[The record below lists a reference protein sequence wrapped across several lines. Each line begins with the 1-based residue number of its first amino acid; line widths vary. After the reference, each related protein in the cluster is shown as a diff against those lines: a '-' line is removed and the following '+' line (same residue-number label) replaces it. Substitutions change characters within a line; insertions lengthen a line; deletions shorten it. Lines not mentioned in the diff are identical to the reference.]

1 MSNTWIELDVS
12 IFCDNLRRIRAAL
25 RSGADLILVI
35 KARAYGH
42 GLPLIARS
50 AWECGVRRFIVSHLD
65 EARELRQVLP
75 GARILLLGAVTPE
88 MIPFLIGRDIT
99 PVLIAPEQGRDMA
112 EALVR
117 SGQKMTCHVKVDTGM
132 GRFGF
137 DWHQAAR
144 QILELQGLGVLTIE
158 GICTHFASAGRKG
171 DEFAEEQ
178 ARRFAAVVEAC
189 QAGGLKIPFRH
200 ISNSAAFH
208 ARSDWDY
215 EGIRCGILAYGYGGR
230 PGSRVQTQPFLQWKT
245 TVVQVRSVPAGYP
258 VGYLSTHQTEHPT
271 VLATLNVGYA
281 DGFSR
286 LLSNGGR
293 VLIGGRRVPVVGR
306 VSMNFTTVDVGPAAS
321 VRAGDEAVLLGRQG
335 SESIGADELA
345 RWCKTIPYEIL
356 TSIRSAVRPAGDSR
370 RQIFFNFRTDV
381 E

>member
-12 IFCDNLRRIRAAL
+12 IFCDNLRRIRAVANP
-25 RSGADLILVI
+25 SAELILVI

-50 AWECGVRRFIVSHLD
+50 AWSCGVRCFIVSHLE

-88 MIPFLIGRDIT
+88 MIPFLIGREIT
-99 PVLIAPEQGRDMA
+99 PVLIAPEQGRTMA
-112 EALVR
+112 QTLGR
-117 SGQKMTCHVKVDTGM
+117 SGQKMRCHVKVDTGM

-137 DWHQAAR
+137 DWPTAA
-144 QILELQGLGVLTIE
+144 QEILDLHRRGGVVIE

-171 DEFAEEQ
+171 DDFAEEQ
-178 ARRFAAVVEAC
+178 ARRFVTVIEAC
-189 QAGGLKIPFRH
+189 RVGGLQIPFRH
-200 ISNSAAFH
+200 VANSAAFNS
-208 ARSDWDY
+208 RPDWDF
-215 EGIRCGILAYGYGGR
+215 EGVRCGILAYGYGGR
-230 PGSRVQTQPFLQWKT
+230 PDSRAQTRPFLQWKT
-245 TVVQVRSVPAGYP
+245 TVVQVRSVPAQYP
-258 VGYLSTHQTEHPT
+258 VGYLSTHRTERPT
-271 VLATLNVGYA
+271 ILATLNVGYA

-306 VSMNFTTVDVGPAAS
+306 VSMNFTTVDVGSDAA
-321 VRAGDEAVLLGRQG
+321 VRSGDEVVLLGRQG
-335 SESIGADELA
+335 DDAIGADELA

-356 TSIRSAVRPAGDSR
+356 TSIRSVVRSAEDTR
-370 RQIFFNFRTDV
+370 RQTVF
-381 E
+381 EL